1 MSAKSDDLF
10 NDVVDQ
16 RYEHRRHEMNV
27 ALRWTAVL
35 TFGFILVTLDVINQG
50 LLFKFD
56 KYVAELDRPKLTGF
70 SNFLVLRIDDLG
82 LRWFTASILLITA
95 ALISRRFKSWR
106 PLNLSFLSLVFLN
119 VFVGAAKIGFG
130 RCKARENFDVC
141 MFTDGMAYPSGH
153 ISNALV
159 TWGLFAYII
168 FRYTHRAPFEGLK
181 LYWLVAVLTFA
192 VGTASLIRNTH
203 WFTDLLGGMFIGGAI
218 LVLVVAIDRFIP
230 STRQPS

>member
-1 MSAKSDDLF
+1 MTTKSDDLF
-10 NDVVDQ
+10 DDVVNQ

-27 ALRWTAVL
+27 ALRWSAVL
-35 TFGFILVTLDVINQG
+35 TFGFVLVTLDVINQG
-50 LLFKFD
+50 LLYRFD
-56 KYVAELDRPKLTGF
+56 QYIAEIERPKLTGF
-70 SNFLVLRIDDLG
+70 TNFIVLRVDDLG
-82 LRWFTASILLITA
+82 LRWVTASILLITA
-95 ALISRRFKSWR
+95 TLISRRFKSWR

-181 LYWLVAVLTFA
+181 LYWLVAVLTIA
-192 VGTASLIRNTH
+192 VGSASLIRNTH

-230 STRQPS
+230 SKRQPS

>member
-1 MSAKSDDLF
+1 MTTKADDLF
-10 NDVVDQ
+10 DDVVDQ

-27 ALRWTAVL
+27 ALRWSAVL
-35 TFGFILVTLDVINQG
+35 TFGFVLVTLDVIHQG
-50 LLFKFD
+50 LLYRFD
-56 KYVAELDRPKLTGF
+56 QYVAEIERPKLTGF
-70 SNFLVLRIDDLG
+70 TNFLILRIDDLG
-82 LRWFTASILLITA
+82 LRWVTASILLLTA
-95 ALISRRFKSWR
+95 TLISRRFKSWR

-181 LYWLVAVLTFA
+181 LYWLVAVLTIA
-192 VGTASLIRNTH
+192 VGVASLLRNTH

-230 STRQPS
+230 SKRQPS

>member
-1 MSAKSDDLF
+1 MSTDFS
-10 NDVVDQ
+10 DVVDQ
-16 RYEHRRHEMNV
+16 RIEVRRQEMKF
-27 ALRWTAVL
+27 ALRWSAFL
-35 TFGFILVTLDVINQG
+35 TFGFILVTLDILNKG
-50 LLFKFD
+50 LLYKAD
-56 KYVAELDRPKLTGF
+56 QLIADLERPKFEGF
-70 SNFLVLRIDDLG
+70 SNFIILLIDDLG

-95 ALISRRFKSWR
+95 ALISKRFKSWR
-106 PLNLSFLSLVFLN
+106 PLNLSVLSLIFLN

-130 RCKARENFDVC
+130 RCKAKEDFDLC

-181 LYWLVAVLTFA
+181 LYWLVALVTIA
-192 VGTASLIRNTH
+192 VGVVSLLRNTH
-203 WFTDLLGGMFIGGAI
+203 WFTDLLGGMFLGGAI

-230 STRQPS
+230 SKRQPS

>member
-1 MSAKSDDLF
+1 MTTKSDDLF
-10 NDVVDQ
+10 DDVVNQ

-27 ALRWTAVL
+27 ALRWSAVL
-35 TFGFILVTLDVINQG
+35 TFGFVLVTLDVINQG
-50 LLFKFD
+50 LLYRFD
-56 KYVAELDRPKLTGF
+56 QYIAEIERPKLTGF
-70 SNFLVLRIDDLG
+70 TNFIVLRVDDLG
-82 LRWFTASILLITA
+82 LRWVTASILLITA
-95 ALISRRFKSWR
+95 TLISRRFKSWR

-181 LYWLVAVLTFA
+181 LYWLVALLTIA
-192 VGTASLIRNTH
+192 VGSASLIRNTH

-230 STRQPS
+230 SKRQPS

>member
-1 MSAKSDDLF
+1 MTTKSDDLF
-10 NDVVDQ
+10 DDVVDQ

-35 TFGFILVTLDVINQG
+35 TFGFFLVTLDVINQG
-50 LLFKFD
+50 LLYKFD
-56 KYVAELDRPKLTGF
+56 RYVAEIDRPKLTGLT
-70 SNFLVLRIDDLG
+70 NFIVLRIDDLG
-82 LRWFTASILLITA
+82 LRWVTASILLITA
-95 ALISRRFKSWR
+95 TLISRRFKSWR
-106 PLNLSFLSLVFLN
+106 PLNLSILSLVFLN

-181 LYWLVAVLTFA
+181 LYWLVAVLTLA
-192 VGTASLIRNTH
+192 VGSASLIRNTH

-230 STRQPS
+230 SKRQPS

>member
-1 MSAKSDDLF
+1 MSTKSDDLF
-10 NDVVDQ
+10 DDVVDQ

-35 TFGFILVTLDVINQG
+35 TFGFVLVTLDVINQG
-50 LLFKFD
+50 LLYRFD
-56 KYVAELDRPKLTGF
+56 QYLADVDRPKLTGF
-70 SNFLVLRIDDLG
+70 TNFLVLRVDDLG
-82 LRWFTASILLITA
+82 LRWVTASILLITA
-95 ALISRRFKSWR
+95 TLISRRFKSWR

-130 RCKARENFDVC
+130 RCKAKEDFDVC

-153 ISNALV
+153 ISNALL

-181 LYWLVAVLTFA
+181 LYWLVAVLTLA
-192 VGTASLIRNTH
+192 VGIASLIRNTH
-203 WFTDLLGGMFIGGAI
+203 WFTDLLGGMFLGGAI

-230 STRQPS
+230 SKRQPS

>member
-1 MSAKSDDLF
+1 
-10 NDVVDQ
+10 
-16 RYEHRRHEMNV
+16 
-27 ALRWTAVL
+27 
-35 TFGFILVTLDVINQG
+35 VTLDVINQG
-50 LLFKFD
+50 LLYKFD
-56 KYVAELDRPKLTGF
+56 RYVAEIDRPKLTGLT
-70 SNFLVLRIDDLG
+70 NFIVLRIDDLG
-82 LRWFTASILLITA
+82 LRWVTASILLITA
-95 ALISRRFKSWR
+95 TLISRRFKSWR

-141 MFTDGMAYPSGH
+141 MFTNGMAYPSGH

-159 TWGLFAYII
+159 TWGLFSYII

-181 LYWLVAVLTFA
+181 LYWLVAVLTLA
-192 VGTASLIRNTH
+192 VGSASLIRNTH

-230 STRQPS
+230 SKRQPS

>member
-1 MSAKSDDLF
+1 MSTDFD
-10 NDVVDQ
+10 DVVDQ
-16 RYEHRRHEMNV
+16 KIEVRRHEMKM
-27 ALRWTAVL
+27 ALRWSAAL
-35 TFGFILVTLDVINQG
+35 TFGFVLVTLDVLNQG
-50 LLFKFD
+50 LLYRVD
-56 KYVAELDRPKLTGF
+56 QYLADIERPRFSGF
-70 SNFLVLRIDDLG
+70 TNFLILRIDDLG
-82 LRWFTASILLITA
+82 LRWITAVVLLITA

-106 PLNLSFLSLVFLN
+106 PLNLSILSLIFLN

-130 RCKARENFDVC
+130 RCKAREDFDVC

-181 LYWLVAVLTFA
+181 LYWLVAVITIA
-192 VGTASLIRNTH
+192 VGVVSLLRNTH
-203 WFTDLLGGMFIGGAI
+203 WFTDLIGGMFIGGAI

-230 STRQPS
+230 SKRQPS

>member
-1 MSAKSDDLF
+1 MSTKSDNVFD
-10 NDVVDQ
+10 DVVDQ

-35 TFGFILVTLDVINQG
+35 TFGFVLVTLDVINQG
-50 LLFKFD
+50 LLYRFD
-56 KYVAELDRPKLTGF
+56 QYLADVDRPKLTGF
-70 SNFLVLRIDDLG
+70 TNFLVLRVDDLG
-82 LRWFTASILLITA
+82 LRWVTASILLITA
-95 ALISRRFKSWR
+95 TLISRRFKSWR
-106 PLNLSFLSLVFLN
+106 PLNLSFLSLIFLN

-153 ISNALV
+153 ISNALL

-181 LYWLVAVLTFA
+181 LYWLVAVLTLA
-192 VGTASLIRNTH
+192 VGIASLIRNTH
-203 WFTDLLGGMFIGGAI
+203 WFTDLLGGMFLGGAI

-230 STRQPS
+230 SKRQPS

>member
-1 MSAKSDDLF
+1 MTTKSDDLF
-10 NDVVDQ
+10 DDVVDQ

-35 TFGFILVTLDVINQG
+35 TFGFFLVTLDVINQG
-50 LLFKFD
+50 LLYRFD
-56 KYVAELDRPKLTGF
+56 RYVAEIDRPKLTGLT
-70 SNFLVLRIDDLG
+70 NFIVLRIDDLG
-82 LRWFTASILLITA
+82 LRWVTASILLITA
-95 ALISRRFKSWR
+95 TLISRRFKSWR

-141 MFTDGMAYPSGH
+141 MFTNGMAYPSGH

-181 LYWLVAVLTFA
+181 LYWLVAVLTLA
-192 VGTASLIRNTH
+192 VGSASLIRNTH

-230 STRQPS
+230 SKRQPS